1 MNNFNDV
8 VNSEK
13 YIELRKSSQSFNNIC
28 ESLIDSEPNAEVFLS
43 IIAQLCAVIDI
54 KMK

>member
-1 MNNFNDV
+1 MNNFNDI

-28 ESLIDSEPNAEVFLS
+28 ESLMDSEPNTEVFLA
-43 IIAQLCAVIDI
+43 IISQLCVVMDT
-54 KMK
+54 KMN